1 MPPASKYRH
10 VTRRRFATE
19 QAKPWQAM
27 VCHEYLGTFANEEEA
42 AQAAADKLG
51 QPKKTLLRSHQA
63 KPSKRS
69 HPKRSHRFVYWHRAE
84 SKWQVK
90 IGTQHYGNFAE
101 HDEALAM
108 ATKKTGLTI
117 EDLQLHP
124 DCVRKSVQG
133 QRHAVSQHLSW
144 FQHLYQAFADPKEV
158 AYPGDV
164 ADMHRRASQGSLILA
179 HPNFI
184 IPMMLAKFGPHRD
197 ALADAFLKVPK
208 PDNDPSELQWTYLV
222 IVAALVT
229 LSRIDI
235 SIMDE
240 WLSGPGRQ
248 TTHHSGLVVYS
259 HVSLKILTPCHGEL
273 PPKKRKRGPNSP
285 QVLVLGRTARAFRI
299 QPYTPELGETLAKVR
314 TFGLALL
321 TVQPPNSLAE
331 WIQAMSEMTTAVP
344 KAPGIPSAKCYRY
357 KWVVRG
363 FWDFTRRQA
372 GAAPGITWLGHHTV
386 RMEIPELV
394 MMSSNSNNGN
404 GGCSSV
410 GNWHHRS

>member
-1 MPPASKYRH
+1 MPASKYHH
-10 VTRRRFATE
+10 VTRRWRPD
-19 QAKPWQAM
+19 KPWQAM
-27 VCHEYLGTFANEEEA
+27 VCREYLGTFATEEEA
-42 AQAAADKLG
+42 AQAAADKLS

-63 KPSKRS
+63 KP
-69 HPKRSHRFVYWHRAE
+69 PKRSHRFVYWHRTE

-197 ALADAFLKVPK
+197 ALADAFPK
-208 PDNDPSELQWTYLV
+208 
-222 IVAALVT
+222 
-229 LSRIDI
+229 
-235 SIMDE
+235 
-240 WLSGPGRQ
+240 
-248 TTHHSGLVVYS
+248 
-259 HVSLKILTPCHGEL
+259 
-273 PPKKRKRGPNSP
+273 
-285 QVLVLGRTARAFRI
+285 
-299 QPYTPELGETLAKVR
+299 
-314 TFGLALL
+314 
-321 TVQPPNSLAE
+321 
-331 WIQAMSEMTTAVP
+331 
-344 KAPGIPSAKCYRY
+344 
-357 KWVVRG
+357 
-363 FWDFTRRQA
+363 
-372 GAAPGITWLGHHTV
+372 GA
-386 RMEIPELV
+386 
-394 MMSSNSNNGN
+394 
-404 GGCSSV
+404 
-410 GNWHHRS
+410 